1 MGKSALRAVLGMQQP
16 VFPSK
21 GGQPPYVRSKITI
34 HTSAKLIAHKVC
46 VGDAL
51 RGKKHPDRAA
61 VRDAF
66 RKATKACKGKSK

>member
-34 HTSAKLIAHKVC
+34 HTSAKLIAHKTC
-46 VGDAL
+46 VGDKL
-51 RGKKHPDRAA
+51 RNSKPGTRAKARAA
-61 VRDAF
+61 F
-66 RKATKACKGKSK
+66 KKATGDCKAGK

>member
-34 HTSAKLIAHKVC
+34 HTSAKLIAHKGC
-46 VGDAL
+46 VGDKL
-51 RGKKHPDRAA
+51 RGNKTGSRAA
-61 VRDAF
+61 QRAAF
-66 RKATKACKGKSK
+66 KTATQDCKAGK